1 MFTRVPVRWRLTLGG
16 TVIAAVIL
24 AIALI
29 AVHLQVAALLASS
42 NEQLARA
49 DVAGYLTE
57 VTENP
62 DGIMD
67 DTGEGV
73 LVFVRDPAGTVQIDT
88 LPHEVHELVEQ
99 RRGADETFRVESDGT
114 PYVVSGNTV
123 ETSDGVWSV
132 WAARSEASSA
142 LAIASLDRFFSFGAV
157 LLLAVFALLSWWLAV
172 AALRPVDRMRQK
184 AEDLKAAPLSLSS
197 EAQNLP
203 VSAAGDELSG
213 LAITLNDFLARVR
226 KSAER
231 EKQMVSDAAH
241 ELRTP
246 LAALRVQLEL
256 AHNDFGDA
264 DALADEVAAAEASV
278 SRLSSLTNN
287 LLELS
292 RLESGEGT
300 RPESPG
306 SALVTEMMGS
316 VDRARMLALAR
327 DIDVA
332 FSIDEPPAESRF
344 AVSSDGFGR
353 VLDNLLANAIAAV
366 DTGGSVTV
374 DLREQGDHLVL
385 TVSDDGAG
393 MPDDFIPRAF
403 DRFTRA
409 DSARAAHSGG
419 TGLGLAL
426 VAAIV
431 DAAGGTI
438 ELANRPP
445 GFVVTVALPKM

>member
-1 MFTRVPVRWRLTLGG
+1 MFSRVPVRWRLTLGG
-16 TVIAAVIL
+16 TAIAAVIL
-24 AIALI
+24 AVALF

-42 NEQLARA
+42 NERLAQS
-49 DVAGYLTE
+49 DVAGYITE
-57 VTENP
+57 ISESPSGVV
-62 DGIMD
+62 D

-73 LVFVRDPAGTVQIDT
+73 FVFVRDPDGQVLVDT
-88 LPHEVHELVEQ
+88 LPHQVHELVEQ
-99 RRGADETFRVESDGT
+99 RRGADETFRTKSDGI
-114 PYVVSGNTV
+114 PYVVAGSAV
-123 ETSDGVWSV
+123 ETSDGAWSV

-142 LAIASLDRFFSFGAV
+142 LAVEGLDRFFSIGAV
-157 LLLAVFALLSWWLAV
+157 VLLGVFALLSWWLAV
-172 AALRPVDRMRQK
+172 AALRPVDRMRRK
-184 AEDLKAAPLSLSS
+184 AEELKAAPLNLNTEPQS
-197 EAQNLP
+197 LP
-203 VSAAGDELSG
+203 VSAARDELSG

-256 AHNDFGDA
+256 AHDAFGDA
-264 DALADEVAAAEASV
+264 DALADEVTAAEASV

-292 RLESGEGT
+292 RLESGEGPH
-300 RPESPG
+300 PESPG

-316 VDRARMLALAR
+316 VDRGRMLALAR
-327 DIDVA
+327 DIDVS
-332 FSIDEPPAESRF
+332 FSIDEPADASRF

-353 VLDNLLANAIAAV
+353 MLDNLLSNAIAAV
-366 DTGGSVTV
+366 HTGGSVV
-374 DLREQGDHLVL
+374 VALREQGDRLVL
-385 TVSDDGAG
+385 TVMDDGAG
-393 MPDDFIPRAF
+393 MPDEFIPRAF
-403 DRFTRA
+403 DRFARA
-409 DSARAAHSGG
+409 DSARAAHRGA

-438 ELANRPP
+438 ELANSSP